1 MKAKAILILGGGND
15 QLFMINTAHS
25 MGLLTVVVDG
35 NHQAPGLKIADYA
48 QAIDFSNTQA
58 VVDYCHQLIT
68 EGVNLSG
75 ILTMGS
81 DVPHLLACI
90 AKPFSWIAPSFDTA
104 KITTNKFLM
113 KEKFA
118 QHEIAIPQYALIE
131 SSEQIEMLWQKWQCQ
146 SIIIKPIDAAGS
158 RGVSI
163 CSNKSDIEHLYQHA
177 QENSKSRQV
186 IVEEYIE
193 GKQISTETIVYN
205 GKCYHP
211 GFADRVYDDTRHFY
225 PYIMENGGW
234 QPSAIKGKKYQ
245 EICTLIEKVV
255 NALKINNGVLKGDVV
270 YSTKYNKAMI
280 IEVASRLS
288 GGDFSASLVPLAHNI
303 NYIKS
308 AIKIALNEPVDISE
322 LTPKTDNVV
331 ANRYFFL
338 PPGTLTD
345 ICGVEQAKEILQ
357 LKKIEFNYQIGSKIP
372 IIRNHGQRI
381 GVFIIQ
387 GDNYQQVQQLIEQV
401 YNTITFTVDGVEF
414 NGHPKHYK
422 VLK

>member
-1 MKAKAILILGGGND
+1 MKQKAILILGGSND

-35 NHQAPGLKIADYA
+35 NPEAPGLKIADYA
-48 QAIDFSNTQA
+48 QAINFSNTQDVIA
-58 VVDYCHQLIT
+58 YCQELIANK
-68 EGVNLSG
+68 VNLAG

-81 DVPHLLACI
+81 DVPHLLASI
-90 AKPFSWIAPSFDTA
+90 AKPFSWVAPSFETA
-104 KITTNKFLM
+104 EITTNKFLM

-118 QHEIAIPQYALIE
+118 QHNIAIPQYALITN
-131 SSEQIEMLWQKWQCQ
+131 SEEIDTFWQAWQCQ

-158 RGVSI
+158 KGVSI
-163 CSNKSDIEHLYQHA
+163 CSDKNSIKDLYMHA
-177 QENSKSRQV
+177 QQNSKSGKV
-186 IVEEYIE
+186 LIEEYIE
-193 GKQISTETIVYN
+193 GNQISTETIIYN

-211 GFADRVYDDTRHFY
+211 GFADRVYNDTRHFY

-234 QPSAIKGKKYQ
+234 QPSAIKDEKYD
-245 EICTLIEKVV
+245 EICALIEKVV
-255 NALKINNGVLKGDVV
+255 DTLKINNGVLKGDVV

-288 GGDFSASLVPLAHNI
+288 GGDFSASLVPLAHDI

-308 AIKIALNEPVDISE
+308 AIQIALSEPVDLSE
-322 LTPKTDNVV
+322 LTPKTNNVV

-338 PPGTLTD
+338 PPGKLTS
-345 ICGVEQAKEILQ
+345 IYGIEQAKQIPQ
-357 LKKIEFNYQIGSKIP
+357 LKKLEFNYQIGAEIP

-387 GDNYQQVQQLIEQV
+387 ADSYQHLQQLVDQV
-401 YNTITFTVDGVEF
+401 YDTITFAVDDIAC

-422 VLK
+422 VLQ

>member
-1 MKAKAILILGGGND
+1 MTQKAILILGGGND

-35 NHQAPGLKIADYA
+35 NPQVPGLKIADYA
-48 QAIDFSNTQA
+48 QVINFSDTQT
-58 VVDYCHQLIT
+58 VIHYCQQLIT

-75 ILTMGS
+75 VLTMGS
-81 DVPHLLACI
+81 DVPHLLASI
-90 AKPFSWIAPSFDTA
+90 AKPFSWVAPSFDTA

-113 KEKFA
+113 KERFA
-118 QHEIAIPQYALIE
+118 QHNIAIPQYALIQ
-131 SSEQIEMLWQKWQCQ
+131 SSEQIEILWKTWQCH

-163 CSNKSDIEHLYQHA
+163 CSHKGDIEHLYGHA
-177 QENSKSRQV
+177 KQNSKSSQV

-193 GKQISTETIVYN
+193 GKQISTETIIYN
-205 GKCYHP
+205 GECYHP

-234 QPSAIKGKKYQ
+234 QPSAIKGEKYQ
-245 EICTLIEKVV
+245 EICALIEKVV
-255 NALKINNGVLKGDVV
+255 ITLGIDNGVLKGDVV
-270 YSTKYNKAMI
+270 YSAKYNKAML

-288 GGDFSASLVPLAHNI
+288 GGDFSASLVPLAHDI

-308 AIKIALNEPVDISE
+308 AIQIALNEQVDLSE
-322 LTPKTDNVV
+322 LTPKTDNIV

-338 PPGTLTD
+338 PPGKLTE
-345 ICGVEQAKEILQ
+345 ICGIEQAKQALQ
-357 LKKIEFNYQIGSKIP
+357 LKKLEFNYQIGEQIP
-372 IIRNHGQRI
+372 VIRNHGQRV

-387 GDNYQQVQQLIEQV
+387 GDSYQQVQQLINQV
-401 YNTITFTVDGVEF
+401 YDTIIFTVDGIEC
-414 NGHPKHYK
+414 NGHPRHYK
-422 VLK
+422 I